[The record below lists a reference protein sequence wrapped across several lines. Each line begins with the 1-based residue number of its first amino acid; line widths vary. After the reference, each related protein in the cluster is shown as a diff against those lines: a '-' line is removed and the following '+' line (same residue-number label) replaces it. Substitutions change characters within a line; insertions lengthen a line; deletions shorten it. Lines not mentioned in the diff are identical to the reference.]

1 VEIVK
6 VLAGSDTTPDELRRL
21 LRDLQDAYDA
31 TLEGHYSLRNLL
43 EFLAWYIEQAQ
54 AALDGAKP

>member
-1 VEIVK
+1 MNTI
-6 VLAGSDTTPDELRRL
+6 PDELKGL
-21 LRDLQDAYDA
+21 LGDLQDAYDA

-54 AALDGAKP
+54 AALDGGKP